1 MEKKSIINSYI
12 FMGCKHCGK
21 TTQGKK
27 YASYIGADFYDLDE
41 VIEKKCGMSVRD
53 YFNKYGKE
61 GFIEKEVEA
70 IEDLSYCFDKEDMTK
85 GVVISTGGGICDNKE
100 AMAVIKGIKLALC
113 GNEKEKISLVYLR
126 LDTQY
131 SINRILENIKE
142 VEKGVFTGVPAYIKD
157 EKGNVPSSI
166 EEIKELLTKKFNDRA
181 KKYEHYADVIVD
193 IKNAPID
200 DNFNT
205 ILGALNNN

>member
-1 MEKKSIINSYI
+1 MEGKSIINSYI

-27 YASYIGADFYDLDE
+27 YANYINADFYDLDE
-41 VIEKKCGMSVRD
+41 EIEKKCGMSVRE
-53 YFNKYGKE
+53 YFNKYGKDN
-61 GFIEKEVEA
+61 FFEKEVEA
-70 IEDLSYCFDKEDMTK
+70 IEDLSYCFEKEDMTK
-85 GVVISTGGGICDNKE
+85 GVVISTGGGICDNDE
-100 AMAVIKGIKLALC
+100 AMAVIQGIKLALC
-113 GNEKEKISLVYLR
+113 GNAKEKITLVYLR

-131 SINRILENIKE
+131 SVDRIVENITE

-157 EKGNVPSSI
+157 AKGNVPSTMN
-166 EEIKELLTKKFNDRA
+166 EIKDLLTKKFNDRA
-181 KKYEHYADVIVD
+181 KKYEHYADIIVD

-205 ILGALNNN
+205 ILGALK